1 VGKLSREKGAAW
13 ERELGHMLSDI
24 WPDAKRG
31 IQQTRSASEE
41 ADCSGTPYWVEAK
54 VGKKQ
59 NIRAAMRQALEA
71 TDGRPVVAV
80 VKDNSPG
87 GGKAADTW
95 ACMTLDDWL
104 DLVAELEVLKN
115 ERREQQESRKG

>member
-1 VGKLSREKGAAW
+1 MGKLSRNKGASW
-13 ERELGHMLSDI
+13 ERELGKILCDI

-31 IQQTRSASEE
+31 IQQTRCASEE

-71 TDGRPVVAV
+71 TDGRPPVAII
-80 VKDNSPG
+80 KDNSPG
-87 GGKAADTW
+87 GGKPAQVW

-104 DLVAELEVLKN
+104 DLVGELEALK
-115 ERREQQESRKG
+115 QAAQRKSA